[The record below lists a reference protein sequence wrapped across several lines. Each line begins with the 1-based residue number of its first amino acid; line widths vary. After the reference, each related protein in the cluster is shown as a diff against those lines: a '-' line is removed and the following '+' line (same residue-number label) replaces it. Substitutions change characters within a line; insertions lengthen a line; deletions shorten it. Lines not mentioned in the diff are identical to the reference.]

1 MSPPDIVSYVKEYQS
16 IEKEMSAMKREIAQV
31 RSRLQP
37 HINKLKKEHK
47 RIEQIILQH
56 LDENG
61 DPGIKFQNVIL
72 YKEPRKFYPP
82 KKDRDERLTQILAQ
96 HNIRDPN
103 VVQALTDML
112 KTKKVVDPSQS
123 TLKMKVKQA

>member
-1 MSPPDIVSYVKEYQS
+1 MSSEIIPYVVEYKKIGKEL
-16 IEKEMSAMKREIAQV
+16 EAMKREIAQV

-37 HINKLKKEHK
+37 HINKLKKEQEK
-47 RIEQIILQH
+47 IEKQILKY

-61 DPGIKFQNVIL
+61 DPGIKFQDVVL

-82 KKDRDERLTQILAQ
+82 KRERDEQLTQLLAQ

-103 VVQALTDML
+103 VVQAVTDMI
-112 KTKKVVDPSQS
+112 KTRKMVDPNRS
-123 TLKMKVKQA
+123 TLKMKIKQS